1 MSWKEISPLSNIRS
15 KMDGLLDDVDSD
27 SDYAGQITATP
38 PVDLI
43 DLPEE
48 IVVLVDLPGVS
59 KDDVKLEGSS
69 DMVEISA
76 ERTSKYD
83 NDEHLIRE
91 RAPREYYR
99 SIKLPT
105 TIDDAGARASF
116 FNGVLEVHL
125 PKTGIADKKLI
136 TIE

>member
-15 KMDGLLDDVDSD
+15 KMDGLLEDVDSD
-27 SDYAGQITATP
+27 DYTGQITATP

-43 DLPEE
+43 DLPGE

-69 DMVEISA
+69 DMVEITA
-76 ERTSKYD
+76 ERSSKYD

-105 TIDDAGARASF
+105 NIDDAAARASF

-125 PKTGIADKKLI
+125 PKIGIADKKLI

>member
-1 MSWKEISPLSNIRS
+1 MSWKEISPLSNIHSR
-15 KMDGLLDDVDSD
+15 MDGLLEDIDSD
-27 SDYAGQITATP
+27 EYTGPITATP

-43 DLPEE
+43 DLPGE

-69 DMVEISA
+69 DMVEITA
-76 ERTSKYD
+76 ERSSQFD

-91 RAPREYYR
+91 RASREYYR

-105 TIDDAGARASF
+105 NIDDAAARASF

-125 PKTGIADKKLI
+125 PKIGIADKKLI

>member
-15 KMDGLLDDVDSD
+15 RMDGLLEDIDSD
-27 SDYAGQITATP
+27 EYTGPITATP

-43 DLPEE
+43 DLPGE

-69 DMVEISA
+69 DMVEITA
-76 ERTSKYD
+76 ERSSQFD

-91 RAPREYYR
+91 RASREYYR

-105 TIDDAGARASF
+105 NIDDAAARASF
-116 FNGVLEVHL
+116 SNGVLEVHL
-125 PKTGIADKKLI
+125 PKIGIADKKLI

>member
-15 KMDGLLDDVDSD
+15 KMDGLLDDVDTD
-27 SDYAGQITATP
+27 DDYAGQITATP

-43 DLPEE
+43 ELPEE

-99 SIKLPT
+99 SI
-105 TIDDAGARASF
+105 
-116 FNGVLEVHL
+116 
-125 PKTGIADKKLI
+125 
-136 TIE
+136 

>member
-15 KMDGLLDDVDSD
+15 KMDGLLEDDVSD
-27 SDYAGQITATP
+27 EYTGPFTATP

-43 DLPEE
+43 DLPGE

-69 DMVEISA
+69 DMVEITA
-76 ERTSKYD
+76 ERTSKYE
-83 NDEHLIRE
+83 NDEHLIKE
-91 RAPREYYR
+91 RASQEYYR
-99 SIKLPT
+99 SVKLPT
-105 TIDDAGARASF
+105 NIDDAAARASF

-125 PKTGIADKKLI
+125 PKVGIADKKLI
-136 TIE
+136 SIE

>member
-15 KMDGLLDDVDSD
+15 KMDGLLEDIDSD
-27 SDYAGQITATP
+27 EYTGPITATP

-43 DLPEE
+43 DLPGE

-69 DMVEISA
+69 DMVEITA
-76 ERTSKYD
+76 ERSSQFD

-91 RAPREYYR
+91 RASREYYR

-105 TIDDAGARASF
+105 NIDDAAARASF

-125 PKTGIADKKLI
+125 PKIGIADKKLI

>member
-15 KMDGLLDDVDSD
+15 RMDGLLEDIDSD
-27 SDYAGQITATP
+27 DYTGPITATP

-43 DLPEE
+43 DLPAE

-69 DMVEISA
+69 DMVEITA

-83 NDEHLIRE
+83 NDEHLVRE
-91 RAPREYYR
+91 RVSREYYR

-105 TIDDAGARASF
+105 NIDDAAARASF

-125 PKTGIADKKLI
+125 PKIGIADKKLI
-136 TIE
+136 SIE

>member
-15 KMDGLLDDVDSD
+15 RMDGLLEDIDSD
-27 SDYAGQITATP
+27 EYTGPITATP

-43 DLPEE
+43 DLPGE

-69 DMVEISA
+69 DMVEITA
-76 ERTSKYD
+76 ERSSQFD
-83 NDEHLIRE
+83 NDEHLVRE

-105 TIDDAGARASF
+105 NIDDAAARASF

-125 PKTGIADKKLI
+125 PKIGIADKKLI

>member
-15 KMDGLLDDVDSD
+15 RMDGLLEDIDSD
-27 SDYAGQITATP
+27 EYTGPITATP

-43 DLPEE
+43 DLPGE

-69 DMVEISA
+69 DMVEITA
-76 ERTSKYD
+76 ERSSQFD

-99 SIKLPT
+99 SIKLPKN
-105 TIDDAGARASF
+105 IDDAAARASF

-125 PKTGIADKKLI
+125 PKIGIADKKLI

>member
-15 KMDGLLDDVDSD
+15 RMDGLLEDIDSD
-27 SDYAGQITATP
+27 EYTGPITATP

-43 DLPEE
+43 DLPGE

-69 DMVEISA
+69 DMVEITA
-76 ERTSKYD
+76 ERSSQFD

-91 RAPREYYR
+91 RASREYYR

-105 TIDDAGARASF
+105 NIDDAAARASF

-125 PKTGIADKKLI
+125 PKIGIADKKLI

>member
-1 MSWKEISPLSNIRS
+1 
-15 KMDGLLDDVDSD
+15 MDGLLEDIDSD
-27 SDYAGQITATP
+27 EYTAPITATP

-43 DLPEE
+43 DLPGE

-69 DMVEISA
+69 DMVEITA
-76 ERTSKYD
+76 ERSSQFD

-91 RAPREYYR
+91 RASREYYR

-105 TIDDAGARASF
+105 NIDDAAARASF

-125 PKTGIADKKLI
+125 PKIGIADKKLI

>member
-15 KMDGLLDDVDSD
+15 RMDGLLEDIDNDE
-27 SDYAGQITATP
+27 YTGPITATP

-43 DLPEE
+43 DLPGE

-69 DMVEISA
+69 DMVEITA
-76 ERTSKYD
+76 ERSSQFD

-91 RAPREYYR
+91 RASREYYR

-105 TIDDAGARASF
+105 NIDDAAARASF

-125 PKTGIADKKLI
+125 PKIGIADKKLI

>member
-1 MSWKEISPLSNIRS
+1 
-15 KMDGLLDDVDSD
+15 MDGLLEDIDSD
-27 SDYAGQITATP
+27 EYTGPITATP

-43 DLPEE
+43 DLPGE

-69 DMVEISA
+69 DMVEITA
-76 ERTSKYD
+76 ERSSQFD

-105 TIDDAGARASF
+105 NIDDAAARASF

-125 PKTGIADKKLI
+125 PKIGIADKKLI

>member
-15 KMDGLLDDVDSD
+15 RMDGLLEDIDSD
-27 SDYAGQITATP
+27 EYTGPITATP

-43 DLPEE
+43 DLPGE

-69 DMVEISA
+69 DMVEITA
-76 ERTSKYD
+76 ERSSQFD

-105 TIDDAGARASF
+105 NIDDGAARASF

-125 PKTGIADKKLI
+125 PKIGIADKKLI

>member
-15 KMDGLLDDVDSD
+15 RMDGLLEDIDSD
-27 SDYAGQITATP
+27 EYTGPITATP

-43 DLPEE
+43 DLPGE
-48 IVVLVDLPGVS
+48 IVVLVDLPGVN

-69 DMVEISA
+69 DMVEITA
-76 ERTSKYD
+76 ERSSQFD

-105 TIDDAGARASF
+105 NIDDAAARASF

-125 PKTGIADKKLI
+125 PKIGIADKKLI

>member
-15 KMDGLLDDVDSD
+15 RMDGLLDDIDSD
-27 SDYAGQITATP
+27 EYTGPITATP

-43 DLPEE
+43 DLPQE

-69 DMVEISA
+69 DMVEITA

-99 SIKLPT
+99 SIKLPAN
-105 TIDDAGARASF
+105 IDDAAARASF

-125 PKTGIADKKLI
+125 PKIGIADKKLI
-136 TIE
+136 SIE

>member
-15 KMDGLLDDVDSD
+15 RMDGLLEDIDSD
-27 SDYAGQITATP
+27 EYTGPITATP

-43 DLPEE
+43 DLPGE

-69 DMVEISA
+69 DMVEITA
-76 ERTSKYD
+76 ERSSQFD

-105 TIDDAGARASF
+105 NIDDAAARASF

-125 PKTGIADKKLI
+125 PKIGIADKKLI

>member
-15 KMDGLLDDVDSD
+15 RMDGLLEDIDSD
-27 SDYAGQITATP
+27 EYAGPITATP

-43 DLPEE
+43 DLPGE

-69 DMVEISA
+69 DMVEITA
-76 ERTSKYD
+76 ERSSQFD

-105 TIDDAGARASF
+105 NIDDAAARASF

-125 PKTGIADKKLI
+125 PKIGIADKKLI